1 MESKNRNTWI
11 IVIGVLLIA
20 CCCIAALTAGAV
32 AWLADRYGGTWE
44 EPLDMGSLQRERV
57 EQRFE
62 VGPAPD
68 LEITNFAGAVTIRAG
83 EEGTIDVVATKR
95 ASSRS
100 RLDRIDVDMRAS
112 DSGVTIATRKGFDS
126 GNAYVELEIV
136 VPASSSVRV
145 DTGAGQV
152 DVRGV
157 TGRIDIRSGAGKVD
171 VRDASGNIQID
182 LGAGQ
187 ILYAG
192 TPQGDCRFQT
202 GAGEIII
209 RLPESPDVR
218 VDLGT
223 GLGNVAVDFDV
234 DGSVSRRSVN
244 GVIGD
249 GRQGSIFAHT
259 GVGSVRLESQ

>member
-20 CCCIAALTAGAV
+20 CCCIVALTAGAV
-32 AWLADRYGGTWE
+32 AWLADRYTGSWE
-44 EPLDMGSLQRERV
+44 APLDMGSLQRERV
-57 EQRFE
+57 EERFE
-62 VGPAPD
+62 VGAAPD
-68 LEITNFAGAVTIRAG
+68 LEITNFAGAITIRTG
-83 EEGTIDVVATKR
+83 EEGTISVVATKR

-112 DSGVTIATRKGFDS
+112 GSGVTITTRRLFDG

-136 VPASSSVRV
+136 VPANSSVSV
-145 DTGAGQV
+145 DTGAGEVDLRGVAGSIDIHSGAGQV
-152 DVRGV
+152 DVR
-157 TGRIDIRSGAGKVD
+157 
-171 VRDASGNIQID
+171 DASGRVQVD

-187 ILYAG
+187 ILYEG

-202 GAGEIII
+202 GVGEVVLQ
-209 RLPESPDVR
+209 LPENPNVR

-223 GLGNVAVDFDV
+223 GIGAVDVEFDV
-234 DGSVSRRSVN
+234 DGSVSTRSVK

-259 GVGSVRLESQ
+259 GAGAVRLESQ

>member
-11 IVIGVLLIA
+11 VIIGVLLIA
-20 CCCIAALTAGAV
+20 CCCILALTAGAV
-32 AWLADRYGGTWE
+32 AWLTNRYAGSWE

-57 EQRFE
+57 EERFE
-62 VGPAPD
+62 VGAAPD
-68 LEITNFAGAVTIRAG
+68 LEITNFAGAITIRAG
-83 EEGTIDVVATKR
+83 EEGTISVVATKR

-112 DSGVTIATRKGFDS
+112 GGGVTVVTRRRFDG

-136 VPASSSVRV
+136 VPANSSVRV
-145 DTGAGQV
+145 DTGAGEV

-157 TGRIDIRSGAGKVD
+157 RGQIDIHSGAGQVD
-171 VRDASGNIQID
+171 VRDASGTVQVD
-182 LGAGQ
+182 LGAGR
-187 ILYAG
+187 ILYDG

-202 GAGEIII
+202 GVGEVVL

-223 GLGNVAVDFDV
+223 GIGAVDVEFDV
-234 DGSVSRRSVN
+234 DGSVSPRSVK
-244 GVIGD
+244 GIIGD

-259 GVGSVRLESQ
+259 GAGSVRLESR